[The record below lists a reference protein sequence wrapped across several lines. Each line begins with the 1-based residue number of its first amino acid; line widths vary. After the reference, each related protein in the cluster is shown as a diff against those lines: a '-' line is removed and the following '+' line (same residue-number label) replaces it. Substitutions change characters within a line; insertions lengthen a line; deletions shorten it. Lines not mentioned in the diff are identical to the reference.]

1 MTWNSQKQKK
11 SGHGTGDDLE
21 KTALLQRVLRG
32 FFDQEREEFHNLEK
46 TAGTNQ
52 EAVLAKLQK
61 LEELDASKTKTLDEL
76 TASTSATSTKMAA
89 METEMKTN
97 NEQITAGL
105 QKIETE
111 MKEKITAMQTE
122 VLIKQEANLKDL
134 GEMLTTIICHKT
146 NDIKGDTN
154 ALKHELLKEL
164 KSVRDSTLTAKI
176 SHFFSREVTEAAE
189 LNKDVLQADLEKLC
203 SPPASAPDT

>member
-1 MTWNSQKQKK
+1 MDNKSIPKKGNGLKVNLDFEVYNVSIDENKSILEILLDENIDAPHSCLGGICSTCIAKVK
-11 SGHGTGDDLE
+11 SG
-21 KTALLQRVLRG
+21 
-32 FFDQEREEFHNLEK
+32 
-46 TAGTNQ
+46 
-52 EAVLAKLQK
+52 
-61 LEELDASKTKTLDEL
+61 
-76 TASTSATSTKMAA
+76 
-89 METEMKTN
+89 
-97 NEQITAGL
+97 
-105 QKIETE
+105 ETE
-111 MKEKITAMQTE
+111 MKEKITVMQTE

-146 NDIKGDTN
+146 NDIKEDTN